1 MMRLRDE
8 HGISFVYITH
18 DLSTAYQVGDSIM
31 MLYQGRIAEIG
42 NAVEV
47 ISSPQHPYEVTYR
60 LSS

>member
-47 ISSPQHPYEVTYR
+47 ISRDRNTPT
-60 LSS
+60 